1 MKIER
6 MDVGMIEFGEL
17 CVSEVFAD
25 AEDIIL
31 MKIFPMN
38 DEDGKT
44 NNAVN
49 LLTGRLDFYNYDE
62 KVKPV
67 RARLV
72 VE

>member
-6 MDVGMIEFGEL
+6 MDVEMVEFGEL
-17 CVSEVFAD
+17 CISEVFTD
-25 AEDIIL
+25 AEDAIL

-38 DEDGKT
+38 DEDGGT

-62 KVKPV
+62 KVRPA

>member
-1 MKIER
+1 MIIDR
-6 MDVGMIEFGEL
+6 MDVGMIEFGGL
-17 CVSEVFAD
+17 CIGEAFID
-25 AEDIIL
+25 AEDAVL

-38 DEDGKT
+38 DEDGGA

-49 LLTGRLDFYNYDE
+49 LLTGCLGFYNYDE
-62 KVKPV
+62 KVRPA

>member
-1 MKIER
+1 
-6 MDVGMIEFGEL
+6 MDAGMIEFGEL
-17 CVSEVFAD
+17 CISEVFAD
-25 AEDIIL
+25 AEGTIL

-38 DEDGKT
+38 GEGGET

-49 LLTGRLDFYNYDE
+49 LLSGLLYSYNYDE
-62 KVKPV
+62 KVRPV

>member
-6 MDVGMIEFGEL
+6 MDAGMIEFGEL
-17 CVSEVFAD
+17 CISEVFAN
-25 AEDIIL
+25 AEDTIL

-38 DEDGKT
+38 NEDGKT

-62 KVKPV
+62 QVRPV
-67 RARLV
+67 RAKLV